1 MIILKKE
8 LSGITLQYLRGCKGR
23 LTEVSELCQINRSM
37 FTPEHLAKMQVRTF
51 VHIIYALAVVMSKEE
66 YMSMMDE
73 FRDTIGL
80 HALEHHYLLF
90 DE

>member
-1 MIILKKE
+1 
-8 LSGITLQYLRGCKGR
+8 
-23 LTEVSELCQINRSM
+23 M

-80 HALEHHYLLF
+80 HALENHYLLF